1 VLLFVAL
8 RIIRFR
14 QIVSIYRASFGEF
27 MLIVATAAAIIVLPI
42 EQGVGLGITLSLLH
56 GIWSITQTR
65 LVQFDRVPGTTI
77 WWPTSPHVAGER
89 VPNVTVVAF
98 QAPLTFLNAATFRSD
113 VRHILRTSRPAP
125 KLLVLEASG
134 IPEIDFTAAQTLR
147 DLIKACDASGVT
159 VAVARLESL
168 RAQDAFE
175 RFGIHDVLPR
185 ERVFHSVDEAV
196 RTLAGKP

>member
-1 VLLFVAL
+1 VAL

-14 QIVSIYRASFGEF
+14 QIVSVYQTSFGEF

-42 EQGVGLGITLSLLH
+42 EQGVGLGIMLSLLH

-77 WWPTSPHVAGER
+77 WWPANPNVPGEHV
-89 VPNVTVVAF
+89 PDVTVVAF
-98 QAPLTFLNAATFRSD
+98 QAPLTFLNAATFRGD
-113 VRHILRTSRPAP
+113 VRHILHTSLPLP

-147 DLIKACDASGVT
+147 ELIKACDDAGVT

-168 RAQDAFE
+168 RAQDAFQ

-185 ERVFHSVDEAV
+185 ERIFHSVDEAV
-196 RTLAGKP
+196 RTLAGRS